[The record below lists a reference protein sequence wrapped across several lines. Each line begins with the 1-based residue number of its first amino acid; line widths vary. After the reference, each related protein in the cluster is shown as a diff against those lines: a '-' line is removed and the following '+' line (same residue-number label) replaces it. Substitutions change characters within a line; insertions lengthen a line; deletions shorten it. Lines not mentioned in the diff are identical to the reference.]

1 MSGGGRASGRSGG
14 SSVRAGGFE
23 VVIQGKKQTYFRAAG
38 GEYRNLQD
46 PSRVISSKMAQKL
59 FKNNKVSPL
68 SKSKMDEIKKRRQK
82 ERDTKPDYELGM
94 GIPGGNKEYRK
105 QARNNRLVSRV
116 QSRRRR

>member
-1 MSGGGRASGRSGG
+1 VSKRGSG
-14 SSVRAGGFE
+14 SSARAGGFE

-46 PSRVISSKMAQKL
+46 QSRVISSQMAQKL
-59 FKNNKVSPL
+59 FKNNKVPPL

-82 ERDTKPDYELGM
+82 ERDAKPDYELGM

-105 QARNNRLVSRV
+105 TARNSRLVSRM

>member
-14 SSVRAGGFE
+14 SSVRAGRFE